1 MHLTHTTNNTIR
13 NICCQQAI
21 KSPCTYKL
29 GSVITK
35 GRRKIMCRGFNDNMR
50 TRYLDKTT
58 CCHEHCKH
66 SPGVELCHTSAQ
78 ILPVF
83 APFCST
89 GQADRKHTK

>member
-58 CCHEHCKH
+58 CCQHAEM
-66 SPGVELCHTSAQ
+66 SVATQFINRYVRRNQ
-78 ILPVF
+78 IKVSCQK
-83 APFCST
+83 A
-89 GQADRKHTK
+89 